1 MIKGGIIVNYQT
13 ALFVILFA
21 AMDISLALASY
32 FEVKGNEKAAK
43 LWSSTF
49 YTVIFL
55 NIFRGF
61 LEYENIPDNIF
72 KTTIVSSII
81 LIVGIFV
88 WKHVYRLRKSIREEI
103 KDKSNVNIEG
113 EANISGKDMI
123 EYAVK
128 KHKNEIA
135 ANREEWGFI
144 RFIIIAGVIFFV
156 IMFGAYYLSHH
167 VLIR

>member
-1 MIKGGIIVNYQT
+1 MNYQT
-13 ALFVILFA
+13 ALFIILFA
-21 AMDISLALASY
+21 AMDISLALGSY

-43 LWSSTF
+43 LWSSIF

-61 LEYENIPDNIF
+61 IEYENIPDNIF
-72 KTTIVSSII
+72 KITIVSSII
-81 LIVGIFV
+81 LIIVIFV
-88 WKHVYRLRKSIREEI
+88 WKHVYRLRKSIREEV

-113 EANISGKDMI
+113 EADVSGKDMI

-128 KHKNEIA
+128 KHKNEVA
-135 ANREEWGFI
+135 ENREEWEFI
-144 RFIIIAGVIFFV
+144 RFIVIAGMIFCA

-167 VLIR
+167 VLVR